1 MRKKKQFELIYA
13 NSFEELKSKLDYFQ
27 TKLNLEDNFIESV
40 IIRSIKRYEIK
51 EGDNIR
57 NDYDWWAMVIYY

>member
-13 NSFEELKSKLDYFQ
+13 NSFEELKSKFDYLQ

>member
-1 MRKKKQFELIYA
+1 MRKKKQFELFYA

-27 TKLNLEDNFIESV
+27 TKLNEDNFIESV
-40 IIRSIKRYEIK
+40 IIRSIKRYEVK
-51 EGDNIR
+51 EGYNIR

>member
-1 MRKKKQFELIYA
+1 MRKKKQFELFYA
-13 NSFEELKSKLDYFQ
+13 CSFEELKSKLDYFQ
-27 TKLNLEDNFIESV
+27 AKLNEDNFIESV

-51 EGDNIR
+51 EGYNIR